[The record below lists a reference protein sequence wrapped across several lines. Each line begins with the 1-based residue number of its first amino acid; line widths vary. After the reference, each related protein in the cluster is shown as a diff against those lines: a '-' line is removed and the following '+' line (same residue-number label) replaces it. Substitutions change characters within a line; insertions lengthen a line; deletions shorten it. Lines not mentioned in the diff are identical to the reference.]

1 MLKAESGEVEK
12 PPKEEAS
19 SEDFKIKL
27 IAMLAHDFR
36 GAFLNMLSLMDFY
49 QRGEI
54 PEESFSELFEELKVV
69 SRNNLNA
76 FGNTLQWVKTQMGG
90 YVYKPGPVAVAG
102 LMGEIAGLYD
112 SELKRK
118 NISLSV
124 QGDADIKMLADAHL
138 LRFVLGNLLHN
149 AIKFSYP
156 GGQVDCRIT
165 SVEQGTAEVQIID
178 QGTGMAE
185 ETLQSLF
192 QHDKV
197 IHTGTLG
204 EKGAGIALV
213 ICKDFAKMQHGT
225 LAAASA
231 PGKGA
236 VFTLRLPAA

>member
-1 MLKAESGEVEK
+1 MGEEERA
-12 PPKEEAS
+12 PKEEGA

-54 PEESFSELFEELKVV
+54 PEESFPELFEELRTV

-76 FGNTLQWVKTQMGG
+76 FENTLQWAKTQIGG
-90 YVYKPGPVAVAG
+90 YTYRPAPVAVSG
-102 LMGEIAGLYD
+102 VLSEIAGLYD

-124 QGDADIKMLADAHL
+124 QGDPDVKMLADIHL

-156 GGQVDCRIT
+156 GGQVDFRIA
-165 SVEQGTAEVQIID
+165 SVEQGIAEVQVID
-178 QGTGMAE
+178 YGTGMAE
-185 ETLQSLF
+185 ETLQTLF
-192 QHDKV
+192 RHDKV
-197 IHTGTLG
+197 IHTGTLD

-225 LAAASA
+225 LAATSA
-231 PGKGA
+231 PGEGA
-236 VFTLRLPAA
+236 VFTLRLPVA